1 MNNQTYVFVAYIHMI
16 SDNSYVFVNLLPKYF
31 DLYQKSLEFHLAV
44 KNSDISNS
52 DIWELGN
59 VVG

>member
-1 MNNQTYVFVAYIHMI
+1 MFIAHVHMI
-16 SDNSYVFVNLLPKYF
+16 SDNIFSYVFVNLLPKYF